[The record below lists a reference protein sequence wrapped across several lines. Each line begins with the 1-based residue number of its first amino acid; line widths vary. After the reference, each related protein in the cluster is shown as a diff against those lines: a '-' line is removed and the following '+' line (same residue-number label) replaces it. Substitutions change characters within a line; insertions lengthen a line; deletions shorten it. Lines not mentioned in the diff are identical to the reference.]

1 MTIRILTLAVV
12 LVVAVLA
19 SCAPLVGPTLDRE
32 ALDVDLSA
40 AYPYLE
46 EPLTAAWRHTAALH
60 YYPDGEVNY
69 WQSPHETEARGG
81 GDCED
86 MATALVYR
94 LGREA
99 SRVSVYK
106 LRTGTYHSIVWY
118 KERYIEAQVY
128 GRYLDPKDFDV
139 RKVYPYEVVMRASTA
154 NGRK

>member
-1 MTIRILTLAVV
+1 MPLRA
-12 LVVAVLA
+12 LVVALVVATLA
-19 SCAPLVGPTLDRE
+19 SCTPVVGPTLDRE
-32 ALDVDLSA
+32 ALDADLDA

-46 EPLTAAWRHTAALH
+46 EPLTVAWRHAAGLH
-60 YYPDGEVNY
+60 YFSDDEVGY
-69 WQSPHETEARGG
+69 WQSPHETESRGG

-86 MATALVYR
+86 IATVLVYM

-106 LRTGTYHSIVWY
+106 LKTGTYHSVVWY

-128 GRYLDPKDFDV
+128 GRYLDSKDFDV
-139 RKVYPYEVVMRASTA
+139 RKVYSYEVVMRASTA